1 MPPPAPKKMKN
12 NESKSLENDLI
23 TVEGVDDEMVEEMRR
38 MIKKKKKGSN
48 NRMVICRDCPG
59 QRSIFYRKHI
69 KIREC
74 GRKKLVET
82 FLSFMWVAFGT
93 KLRAKIINQ
102 IKKKKMAR

>member
-1 MPPPAPKKMKN
+1 MKN

-59 QRSIFYRKHI
+59 
-69 KIREC
+69 
-74 GRKKLVET
+74 
-82 FLSFMWVAFGT
+82 
-93 KLRAKIINQ
+93 
-102 IKKKKMAR
+102 